1 MLVTGSTGGPRMSRT
16 RVFVHGNDLVTEAGL
31 ACLLRAERSLH
42 VLAVGEIDSA
52 GIAVLGAR
60 NFAEAHP
67 YLAGIQRGGMPPV
80 ILVLE
85 EVDGHDIVEAAAAGV
100 RGVLRR
106 TGASTAALTS
116 AIDRVLRG
124 LAVVPDDLVGALLD
138 QAVSQPES
146 ADRAVLTQRE
156 RAVIALLADGATTYE
171 IGDTLGYSERT
182 VKGVIHDITT
192 RLQLRNRP
200 HAVAFALRNG
210 MI

>member
-1 MLVTGSTGGPRMSRT
+1 MRRRRVLV
-16 RVFVHGNDLVTEAGL
+16 HAEDQVTEAGL
-31 ACLLRAERSLH
+31 SCLLRAERSLH
-42 VLAVGEIDSA
+42 VIAVGEIDSA
-52 GIAVLGAR
+52 GIAILGAR
-60 NFAEAHP
+60 TFAEAQP
-67 YLAGIQRGGMPPV
+67 YLAGVQRGGLPPV
-80 ILVLE
+80 LLVLD
-85 EVDGHDIVEAAAAGV
+85 EVDGQDIVAAATAGV

-106 TGASTAALTS
+106 SEAGTATLTS
-116 AIDRVLRG
+116 AIDRILRG

-138 QAVSQPES
+138 KAMARPGSGSE
-146 ADRAVLTQRE
+146 AVLTHRE
-156 RAVIALLADGATTYE
+156 REVIALLADGATTFE

>member
-1 MLVTGSTGGPRMSRT
+1 MRRK
-16 RVFVHGNDLVTEAGL
+16 RVFVHAEDEVTESGL

-42 VLAVGEIDSA
+42 VLAFGEIDSA

-60 NFAEAHP
+60 SFAEARP
-67 YLAGIQRGGMPPV
+67 YLAGVQRGGMPPV
-80 ILVLE
+80 ILVLD
-85 EVDGHDIVEAAAAGV
+85 EVDGHDIIEAATAGV

-106 TGASTAALTS
+106 TEASTAALTS

-124 LAVVPDDLVGALLD
+124 LAVVPDDLVGALLE
-138 QAVSQPES
+138 QAVSRPNSGEG
-146 ADRAVLTQRE
+146 AVLTQRE
-156 RAVIALLADGATTYE
+156 REVIALLADGATTFE